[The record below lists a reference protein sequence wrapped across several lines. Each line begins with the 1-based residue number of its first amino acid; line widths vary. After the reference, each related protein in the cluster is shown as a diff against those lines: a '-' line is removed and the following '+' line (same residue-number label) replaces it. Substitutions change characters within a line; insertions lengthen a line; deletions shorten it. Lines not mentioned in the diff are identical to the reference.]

1 LIKRTKKMSDGA
13 PFGTQQHFQ
22 PGKTS
27 VTKGIGSMVSSAS
40 NKLLGAVRGDRAL
53 RKQYEFAAALH
64 AHNEGISHHYA
75 MERQQAGH
83 EQALGQIR
91 EQGYMDRLG
100 TINAGQVGRQNIE
113 HAANVASG
121 MKDRNVSM
129 ETGAAGEVKF
139 SSVKAPTSRT
149 AQPAKTTAN
158 KATAAKPPATSST
171 EETPSVAKPPTT
183 RTNARAQSQS
193 KSAAKPTTPS
203 VTKPRKATP
212 TEPKA

>member
-1 LIKRTKKMSDGA
+1 MSDGS
-13 PFGTQQHFQ
+13 PFGTQQHFH

-27 VTKGIGSMVSSAS
+27 ATKGIGSMVSSAS
-40 NKLLGAVRGDRAL
+40 NKLLETVRGDRAL

-91 EQGYMDRLG
+91 EQGYTDRLG
-100 TINAGQVGRQNIE
+100 TINSGQVGRQNIE
-113 HAANVASG
+113 HAAKVASG

-139 SSVKAPTSRT
+139 SSVKAPATRA
-149 AQPAKTTAN
+149 AQPAKPAAS
-158 KATAAKPPATSST
+158 KPAAAKPSAPKST

-183 RTNARAQSQS
+183 RTSARAQSQS
-193 KSAAKPTTPS
+193 ASAVKPTTPS
-203 VTKPRKATP
+203 VTKPRKPTP
-212 TEPKA
+212 TGPAA